1 MSRQASGWPLRWQ
14 PRFFQSVEQPINP
27 ARALEAEFEAAKA
40 SLAAGDLTSA
50 QGRYVDTIALG
61 LRQLAQL
68 SLSLEPTDQAAAD
81 LVDNSE
87 DKLREVS
94 RGYYLRG
101 QNLRRLGREEEAR
114 KALALAADTRNEIQI

>member
-1 MSRQASGWPLRWQ
+1 LRWQ

-68 SLSLEPTDQAAAD
+68 SLSLEQTDQAAAD